1 MKNWKTTVAG
11 LAAAFINL
19 LIAGLTSGITL
30 KDAAI
35 SAAIATLSLL
45 AKDFDK
51 SNSPNPLKDSQST
64 K

>member
-1 MKNWKTTVAG
+1 MKNWKTTLVG
-11 LAAAFINL
+11 LAMGFINL
-19 LIAGLTSGITL
+19 LVAGLTSGITL

-35 SAAIATLSLL
+35 SAAIATLGLL

-51 SNSPNPLKDSQST
+51 SNSPNPMKSAKSV

>member
-1 MKNWKTTVAG
+1 MKNWKTTAAG
-11 LAAAFINL
+11 LAMAFLNL
-19 LIAGLTSGITL
+19 LIAGLTSGVTL

-35 SAAIATLSLL
+35 SAAIATIGVL

-51 SNSPNPLKDSQST
+51 SNAPNPLASPQST